1 MTQPAESADDLQE
14 SGTNEDGA
22 SRPELPGVFLMTNS
36 FETGGSERQ
45 FRVLA
50 ECLDRTRYR
59 VQLGCIM
66 PEGGF
71 RQGLGE
77 VPEFPLAGSLY
88 NLQSWRTRLR
98 LARYLRRHQIA
109 IAHAFDFYTN
119 LTLIPAA
126 RFARV
131 PVVIGSQRQL
141 GDLLS
146 RGKSHAQAAVL
157 RWCDAVVCN
166 SRAALDGLI
175 RQGVPESRLVVIRNG
190 LPTSAFAAYTPAL
203 PRVAGVIRVV
213 MVARM
218 NAWSK
223 NHRLLLRA
231 AARLRNRVPN
241 LHFLMV
247 GDGPLRPELER
258 EAEMLG
264 IRDRIEFLGDRR
276 DIPAVLASADISVLP
291 SGSESFSNAILESM
305 AAGLPVVAC
314 RLGGNPELVSEKTGI
329 LIEPN
334 NNNNEEDLAEAI
346 ERLAHSPAT
355 RAEMGRMAREVASSN
370 FTIGEMRSRHQEL
383 YSELLDKKKWRPRR
397 ALSPLPLP
405 GHKRLRIALV
415 AASLRYVG
423 GQSVQADL
431 LLRNWREDPGVEAKL
446 IPIDPPLPRVLAWVE
461 RIPGLRTMVREP
473 FYVWALWR
481 GLKNVNVAHIFSAS
495 YSSFLIA
502 PAPAWLIAR
511 LRGAKSLIHYH
522 SGEARDH
529 LRTSPSARYI
539 LRRAD
544 QLAVPSGYLVDVFR
558 EFGLEASAV
567 PNIVDLS
574 QFSFRLRSPL
584 RPHLVCT
591 RGFHPY
597 YAVDVVVRAFAE
609 VRSVFP
615 EAQLDLVGQG
625 PMEEQIRALVR
636 ELNLQGVN
644 FCGVASRGTI
654 GRYYDDADI
663 FINGSC
669 LDNMPVSVM
678 EAFACGTPVVTTA
691 PEGMRYLVEHERTG
705 LLSPPGNAHALAQNV
720 LRLLNNPTLASQLAR
735 QAYEESQRFAWQ
747 IVREQWLEIYRGTVS
762 NEGEAAREL
771 LTVSRSSRE

>member
-1 MTQPAESADDLQE
+1 MTQPSESEDDLQE

-45 FRVLA
+45 FRALA
-50 ECLDRTRYR
+50 ECLDRKRYR

-66 PEGGF
+66 QEGGF

-88 NLQSWRTRLR
+88 NLQSWRMRLR

-131 PVVIGSQRQL
+131 PVMIGSQRQL

-146 RGKSHAQAAVL
+146 RNKSRAQGAVL

-166 SRAALDGLI
+166 SRAAADGLI

-190 LPTSAFAAYTPAL
+190 LPASAFAAHPPAL

-218 NAWSK
+218 NTWSK
-223 NHRLLLRA
+223 NHGLLLRA
-231 AARLRNRVPN
+231 AARLRSRVPN

-264 IRDRIEFLGDRR
+264 IRDRTEFLGDRR
-276 DIPAVLASADISVLP
+276 DVPAVLASAEISVLP
-291 SGSESFSNAILESM
+291 SGSESLSNAILESM
-305 AAGLPVVAC
+305 AVGLPVVAC

-334 NNNNEEDLAEAI
+334 DEEDLAEAI
-346 ERLAHSPAT
+346 ERLAHSAAT
-355 RAEMGRMAREVASSN
+355 RAEMGRIAREVVLAN
-370 FTIGEMRSRHQEL
+370 FTIGEMRSRHEEL

-397 ALSPLPLP
+397 ALSPPPLP

-431 LLRNWREDPGVEAKL
+431 LLRNWRDDPAVDAKL
-446 IPIDPPLPRVLAWVE
+446 IPIDPTLPRLLAWVE
-461 RIPGLRTMVREP
+461 GISGLRTIVRAP
-473 FYVWALWR
+473 FYGWALWR

-495 YSSFLIA
+495 YSSFLVA

-511 LRGAKSLIHYH
+511 LRRAKSLIHYH

-529 LRTSPSARYI
+529 LRKSPSARYV

-558 EFGLEASAV
+558 EFGLEATAV

-609 VRSVFP
+609 VRTVFP

-625 PMEEQIRALVR
+625 PMEEQIRAIVR
-636 ELNLQGVN
+636 ELNLPGVN

-654 GRYYDDADI
+654 GRYYDAADI
-663 FINGSC
+663 FINASC

-678 EAFACGTPVVTTA
+678 EAFACGTPVVTTS

-720 LRLLNNPTLASQLAR
+720 LRLLNNPTLASGLAR
-735 QAYEESQRFAWQ
+735 NAYEESQRFGWK
-747 IVREQWLEIYRGTVS
+747 IVREQWLEIYRGTIS
-762 NEGEAAREL
+762 NEGKAAREL
-771 LTVSRSSRE
+771 LIVSRSSRE